1 MRSRQITRYKKLT
14 KESKNC
20 GFAPQQ
26 TTGRTDI
33 YSPCKSEPARECALL
48 ADVNFE
54 CADAFASKLAPT
66 GMCTGYRVAARRET
80 GERSNF
86 RHKKPRSFDQG
97 LCYRLEVAQLAFFVA
112 PRRSVGLGA
121 DMAQRTGL
129 EPATPGVTGR
139 YSNRLNY
146 RCASVEALSAYLLL
160 SQVSRG
166 VVGDDGI
173 EPPTFCL

>member
-1 MRSRQITRYKKLT
+1 MRSQQITRYKKLT

-66 GMCTGYRVAARRET
+66 GMCTGYRVAARRKQEKGQISDT
-80 GERSNF
+80 KN
-86 RHKKPRSFDQG
+86 PG
-97 LCYRLEVAQLAFFVA
+97 LSTRVFAID
-112 PRRSVGLGA
+112 SK
-121 DMAQRTGL
+121 
-129 EPATPGVTGR
+129 
-139 YSNRLNY
+139 
-146 RCASVEALSAYLLL
+146 
-160 SQVSRG
+160 
-166 VVGDDGI
+166 
-173 EPPTFCL
+173 